1 MVTQRKG
8 VILLLGCGHW
18 YAALDVHV
26 GNANC
31 TQCITLKK
39 KKKKEKKERKR
50 GLYRERGWKKVDL
63 IKIVCV

>member
-39 KKKKEKKERKR
+39 KKKRQDTKAK
-50 GLYRERGWKKVDL
+50 WV
-63 IKIVCV
+63 V